1 MASRKK
7 ALTQAQQLEA
17 VRAHV
22 RTLSEEAWR
31 DMASEL
37 HFQASCMIRLRR
49 THDLPRIFKLENEV
63 VPALVQRIEA
73 LEGTVLQLTAE
84 IQDLRVSQG
93 NALAPP
99 ALVAPPQG
107 PGPVPQ
113 CQSIADVQALLNWWE
128 ELSMEL

>member
-7 ALTQAQQLEA
+7 LTKAQELEL

-22 RTLSEEAWR
+22 HTLSEKAWR
-31 DMASEL
+31 NMASEL
-37 HFQASCMIRLRR
+37 HLQARDMIRLRR
-49 THDLPRIFKLENEV
+49 ERDLPRIFKLETEV

-73 LEGTVLQLTAE
+73 LEGTVLQLRAE

-113 CQSIADVQALLNWWE
+113 CQSIEDVQALLDWWKD
-128 ELSMEL
+128 LSMEL